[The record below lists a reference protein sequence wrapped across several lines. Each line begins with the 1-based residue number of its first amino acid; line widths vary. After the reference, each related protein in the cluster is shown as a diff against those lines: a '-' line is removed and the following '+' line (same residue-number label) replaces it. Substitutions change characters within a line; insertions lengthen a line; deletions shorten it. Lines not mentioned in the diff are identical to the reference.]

1 MRTPSGPTGFDST
14 SRKALVCPT
23 SPKRRLPVP
32 TTIGNTISRYSSI
45 TSCSISVCTSCT
57 LPLTRMSPPC
67 CCLSLETSSATLSL
81 ITVELFHSR
90 GSSSVEETTY
100 LGMVLNLSA
109 NSPSLDGHAAAKPSY
124 VTRPSRRASDERV
137 SSSLNLSPSSPRL
150 ISNVQPACLKSSP
163 PPGASMTPS

>member
-57 LPLTRMSPPC
+57 LPLTSMSPPC

-90 GSSSVEETTY
+90 GSSSVVETTY

-109 NSPSLDGHAAAKPSY
+109 NSPSLDGHASANTSY
-124 VTRPSRRASDERV
+124 VVRPSSSVSPANAS
-137 SSSLNLSPSSPRL
+137 
-150 ISNVQPACLKSSP
+150 A
-163 PPGASMTPS
+163 